1 MNKPTL
7 GPWKTNAPGGFIIR
21 SIKSELARV
30 GYSIGGF
37 SQGAMSNAPGLSE
50 AQANAALIVAAVNAC
65 FAINPSSP
73 LAVAEALP
81 ELVEALETIHV
92 RTEEYTTA
100 PDKERALE
108 AIEEISRAALAKIEQ
123 PR

>member
-100 PDKERALE
+100 TDKERALE
-108 AIEEISRAALAKIEQ
+108 AIHEISRAALAKIEQ